1 MFEDHASISI
11 REDGLA
17 MFDSLHEEC
26 GVFGIY
32 GSAPAVTAPIVYY
45 GLYALQ
51 HRGQESA
58 GIAINDNG
66 SIVCYKEMGLV
77 SDVFSSEKLA
87 ELKGDIAIGHVR
99 YSTTGGSVKENAQ
112 PLVNR
117 YVKGTLSI
125 AHNGNLTNCISLRKK
140 LEDEGAIFHTT
151 VDSEVIAYLLAKVR
165 SKVDS
170 IEAAVKEVMHTIEGG
185 YALLVMSPRKLI
197 ACRDPYGLK
206 PLVMGKIG
214 EAVVFASETCALNA
228 AGAEYVRDVKPGE
241 IVIVDRE
248 GIRTD
253 SVEAR
258 KCSKCVFEYIYFARP
273 DSVMDGIGVYES
285 RIRAGRLLARQHP
298 VPADIVIGVP
308 ESGLDAALGYSMES
322 GIPYVKGFV
331 KNNYI
336 GRTFIKPS
344 QDLRQQAVRIK
355 LNPVESAVKG
365 KRVIM
370 IDDSIVRGTTIAG
383 IVKMLRNAGA
393 TEVHVRISSPPFMHP
408 CYYGTDV
415 PSCESLIACKHSIP
429 EISEII
435 GADSLGYLEV
445 DSLGQM
451 LDEEGHLFC
460 DACFT
465 GDYPNIESGIDLMDE
480 DAALLEK

>member
-32 GSAPAVTAPIVYY
+32 GSDPAVTAPIVYY

-99 YSTTGGSVKENAQ
+99 YSTTGGSIKENAQ

-165 SKVDS
+165 SRVDS

-228 AGAEYVRDVKPGE
+228 AGG
-241 IVIVDRE
+241 
-248 GIRTD
+248 
-253 SVEAR
+253 
-258 KCSKCVFEYIYFARP
+258 
-273 DSVMDGIGVYES
+273 
-285 RIRAGRLLARQHP
+285 
-298 VPADIVIGVP
+298 
-308 ESGLDAALGYSMES
+308 
-322 GIPYVKGFV
+322 
-331 KNNYI
+331 
-336 GRTFIKPS
+336 
-344 QDLRQQAVRIK
+344 
-355 LNPVESAVKG
+355 
-365 KRVIM
+365 
-370 IDDSIVRGTTIAG
+370 
-383 IVKMLRNAGA
+383 
-393 TEVHVRISSPPFMHP
+393 
-408 CYYGTDV
+408 
-415 PSCESLIACKHSIP
+415 
-429 EISEII
+429 
-435 GADSLGYLEV
+435 
-445 DSLGQM
+445 
-451 LDEEGHLFC
+451 
-460 DACFT
+460 
-465 GDYPNIESGIDLMDE
+465 
-480 DAALLEK
+480 